1 MQLNISWTTPWCP
14 VVCHACLSAGSPRHA
29 TGCCSATSSLQ
40 AATKL
45 SEAQLQ
51 SQTERCSDCCR
62 RWQEAVRPARLSA
75 KNRKEALGFCHRV
88 QSWCKHD
95 PIGKQGAPGMILPT
109 NHAWTNAG
117 RRKASLSRRTIN
129 RVLYNK
135 CVKIFGK
142 VSKELP
148 ALSWLTKKWFWRKT
162 SSEQEQKYTS
172 SVGFAEGLHPSCNQS
187 LSGIWSVTPMRVDSR
202 SLLTSV
208 TELGWENP
216 SVKTGFWSSV

>member
-1 MQLNISWTTPWCP
+1 MSSRLP
-14 VVCHACLSAGSPRHA
+14 CLLECGITKTRNRLLQCDNQPASSHKVKRGSASVANRNVQWLLSTLAG
-29 TGCCSATSSLQ
+29 GGETSK
-40 AATKL
+40 AL
-45 SEAQLQ
+45 SEK
-51 SQTERCSDCCR
+51 S
-62 RWQEAVRPARLSA
+62 
-75 KNRKEALGFCHRV
+75 KKEALGFCHQV

-95 PIGKQGAPGMILPT
+95 PIGKQGAPGMILLI

-129 RVLYNK
+129 CVLYNR

-162 SSEQEQKYTS
+162 SSEQEQKYTL
-172 SVGFAEGLHPSCNQS
+172 SVGFAEGLHPSRNQS